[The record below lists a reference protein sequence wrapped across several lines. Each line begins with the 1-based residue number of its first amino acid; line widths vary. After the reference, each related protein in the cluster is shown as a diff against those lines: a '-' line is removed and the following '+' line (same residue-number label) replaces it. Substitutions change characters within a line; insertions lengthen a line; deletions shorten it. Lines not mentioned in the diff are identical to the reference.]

1 MATAMKIGGGEV
13 AEKESSGGFQFE
25 EVDFEP
31 CFVKEQEIKV
41 THGFENRPLKILQR
55 PTNIPDPAPPGALKH
70 TCSWWRTKLCKL

>member
-41 THGFENRPLKILQR
+41 SHVFENRPRQKILHQPTSPTRLRLVPPMHTR
-55 PTNIPDPAPPGALKH
+55 P
-70 TCSWWRTKLCKL
+70 WWRTKLCKL